1 METWNFPHFE
11 KDIIIFQI
19 FMVGFDVILWGGGT
33 VVVKKSMLHAPFT
46 DHNGSH
52 YESSTGGGLM
62 SESHHL
68 QGGPLWSL

>member
-1 METWNFPHFE
+1 
-11 KDIIIFQI
+11 
-19 FMVGFDVILWGGGT
+19 MVGFDVILGGGT

-68 QGGPLWSL
+68 QGEPL